1 MVKLS
6 SLALALAFATCA
18 SANEEKIDAG
28 EQRALPLF
36 KKFDF
41 SGLKAKLQK
50 PGLFDQRKKEVH
62 KKSKSASSILLK
74 KKDSKLKSDAPAER
88 EKATRVQDVKL
99 TNSSAGEFCFLRYII
114 ENTPLTHFILFFS
127 SHPFSPAL
135 N

>member
-41 SGLKAKLQK
+41 SDLKAKLQK

-74 KKDSKLKSDAPAER
+74 KKDSRLKSDAPAER

-114 ENTPLTHFILFFS
+114 ENTPLTHFILFFFL
-127 SHPFSPAL
+127 PPIL
-135 N
+135 TCP